1 MRHNQHDRKI
11 GRLLVYFSAFL
22 IFISCT
28 ASVAQAQSKPK
39 AAKKT
44 VVVNIKN
51 YEFSPATITVNVGDT
66 VVWKNGDITPHTATG
81 KGINSGSIAAGGSW
95 SFTAKKKGSFAYIC
109 TFHPTMK
116 GKLIVK

>member
-1 MRHNQHDRKI
+1 MNHNKLNRQI
-11 GRLLVYFSAFL
+11 GRTLTCFSAFL
-22 IFISCT
+22 LFVFCT

-51 YEFSPATITVNVGDT
+51 YEFSPATLTVNVGDT
-66 VVWKNGDITPHTATG
+66 VVWRNGDVTPHTATG